1 VIAFRFT
8 DTVGATMNLTVGP
21 LPPAVYWRR
30 RALVAGA
37 LLVLVLL
44 VLYACGGSDG
54 SNAAGQQPTGSST
67 SSPSPDP
74 SPSVLSPIIGA
85 GPASGSPSST
95 SSAATGGAPG
105 GGAPVAA
112 DFCTDDDMQLTP
124 VIRKITGGTYQ
135 YEITLTIKNI
145 SNRSCKRD
153 VGADPQELHIVLNN
167 QTVWSSD
174 NCQDAHGQP
183 DVRTFGPGI
192 ESRFTRGW
200 DGTVGQACTNA
211 TAAAAGTYQLVAKLD
226 TKVSAPVTFTIP
238 GK

>member
-1 VIAFRFT
+1 
-8 DTVGATMNLTVGP
+8 MNLTVGP

-44 VLYACGGSDG
+44 VSYACGGSDG
-54 SNAAGQQPTGSST
+54 STAAGQQPAGLST
-67 SSPSPDP
+67 ATSSPDP

-85 GPASGSPSST
+85 GPASGSPSS
-95 SSAATGGAPG
+95 SASAGGGVPTGGAP
-105 GGAPVAA
+105 ATV
-112 DFCTDDDMQLTP
+112 DFCTDDEMQITP
-124 VIRKITGGTYQ
+124 AIQKITGGTYP
-135 YEITLTIKNI
+135 YEMTLTIKNI
-145 SNRSCKRD
+145 STRSCKRD
-153 VGADPQELHIVLNN
+153 VGTDPQELHVVQNG

-174 NCQDAHGQP
+174 YCQDAHGQR

-200 DGTVGQACTNA
+200 DGSVGQACANPTP
-211 TAAAAGTYQLVAKLD
+211 AAAGTYQLVAKLD

>member
-1 VIAFRFT
+1 
-8 DTVGATMNLTVGP
+8 MNLTVGP

-44 VLYACGGSDG
+44 VSYACGGSDG
-54 SNAAGQQPTGSST
+54 SNAAGQQPTGLST
-67 SSPSPDP
+67 TSAPDP

-85 GPASGSPSST
+85 GPGSGSPSGT
-95 SSAATGGAPG
+95 ASAPAGGGPAGGAP
-105 GGAPVAA
+105 AA
-112 DFCTDDDMQLTP
+112 VDLCTDDDMQLTP

-153 VGADPQELHIVLNN
+153 VGADPQELHIVLNG
-167 QTVWSSD
+167 QTIWSSD

-200 DGTVGQACTNA
+200 DGSVGQACTNP

-226 TKVSAPVTFTIP
+226 TEVSAPVTFTIP